1 MEKLQTGDKILG
13 GSYFPIVQIPK
24 FPMKCFL
31 FLQLV
36 VCPFSVYGLRGKQKV
51 LNDRLGTWVEIPKSF
66 GVVLRESLMACWAD
80 IPRDCGNQ
88 VQTCNYIF
96 NSTRLL
102 ILSTGCKRWDPDSQ
116 AGTSEQTDVAATS
129 PQDHPT
135 PFVWP
140 SSKPMI
146 RVLF

>member
-1 MEKLQTGDKILG
+1 MGWLGCAESGDHRSVG
-13 GSYFPIVQIPK
+13 QDV
-24 FPMKCFL
+24 
-31 FLQLV
+31 
-36 VCPFSVYGLRGKQKV
+36 FSDSPGDHTQRRDKQKV

-66 GVVLRESLMACWAD
+66 GVVLRESLMARWAD

-129 PQDHPT
+129 PQNHPT